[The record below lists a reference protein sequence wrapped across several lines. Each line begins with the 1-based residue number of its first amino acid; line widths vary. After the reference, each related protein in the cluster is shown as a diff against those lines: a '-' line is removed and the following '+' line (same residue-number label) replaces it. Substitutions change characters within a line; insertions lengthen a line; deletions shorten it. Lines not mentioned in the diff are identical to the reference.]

1 MKKPIALLVALCISF
16 LLGGCSEK
24 EQDPEWSET
33 YQITGTEHT
42 QMWVLN
48 ADSFLSSIN
57 ALITED
63 GMKLDYLKEYDPTS
77 SNCMLTKNGTSW
89 KILLDIFSESEA
101 SASWFKNT
109 PASTEWVGNIES
121 VELSLSAKDTKA
133 SEENGYYVR
142 YLISIF
148 TPGAEN
154 EVEEK
159 IGLYGDPDQSAVIDV
174 GVNQI
179 EIGNVLYSYTSDGRF
194 IVEPRIEDWP
204 TEESAP
210 AAIRPK

>member
-1 MKKPIALLVALCISF
+1 MKKPIALLVALCISL

-24 EQDPEWSET
+24 EQPPEWSET

-63 GMKLDYLKEYDPTS
+63 SMKLDYLKEYDPTS

-121 VELSLSAKDTKA
+121 AELSLSAKDTKA

-148 TPGAEN
+148 TPGAET

-179 EIGNVLYSYTSDGRF
+179 AIGDVLYSYTSDGRF
-194 IVEPRIEDWP
+194 IVEPRIENWP

>member
-1 MKKPIALLVALCISF
+1 VKKPIALLVALCISL

-48 ADSFLSSIN
+48 ADGFLSSIN

-63 GMKLDYLKEYDPTS
+63 SMKLDYLKEYDPTS
-77 SNCMLTKNGTSW
+77 SNCMLTKNGTTW

-148 TPGAEN
+148 TPGAET

-179 EIGNVLYSYTSDGRF
+179 AIGDVLYSYTSDGRF

>member
-1 MKKPIALLVALCISF
+1 MKKTLALIVTLCMAV
-16 LLGGCSEK
+16 LAVGCSEK
-24 EQDPEWSET
+24 EQAPEWSEA

-42 QMWVLN
+42 QMWALD

-57 ALITED
+57 TLITDE
-63 GMKLDYLKEYDPTS
+63 GMRLDYLKEYDPTS
-77 SNCMLTKNGTSW
+77 SNCMLSKNGATW

-109 PASTEWVGNIES
+109 PAETEWVGNIES
-121 VELSLSAKDTKA
+121 VELSLTAKDTKA

-148 TPGAEN
+148 TTGAEA

-159 IGLYGDPDQSAVIDV
+159 IGLYGEPDQSAVIDV

-179 EIGNVLYSYTSDGRF
+179 AIGNVQYSYTSDGRF
-194 IVEPRIEDWP
+194 IVEPRIENWP
-204 TEESAP
+204 AEEPAP

>member
-1 MKKPIALLVALCISF
+1 MKKPIALLIALCILF
-16 LLGGCSEK
+16 LAAGCSEK

-42 QMWVLN
+42 QMWDLN

-57 ALITED
+57 ALITEE

-121 VELSLSAKDTKA
+121 VELSLSAKDTTA

-148 TPGAEN
+148 TPGAET

-159 IGLYGDPDQSAVIDV
+159 IGLYGDPDQNAVIDL

-179 EIGNVLYSYTSDGRF
+179 AIGDVLYSYTSDGRF

>member
-1 MKKPIALLVALCISF
+1 MKKPIALLVALCILF

>member
-1 MKKPIALLVALCISF
+1 MKKPIALLVALCISL

-48 ADSFLSSIN
+48 ADGFLSSIN

-63 GMKLDYLKEYDPTS
+63 SMKLDYLKEYDPTS
-77 SNCMLTKNGTSW
+77 SNCMLTKNGTTW

-148 TPGAEN
+148 TPGAET

-179 EIGNVLYSYTSDGRF
+179 AIGDVLYSYTSDGRF